1 MNPRGFGDS
10 FDIVKRFFIKILK
23 DAGYE
28 VYVEPIFIGDWDD
41 NEHRFIS
48 FIGAKEGSP
57 TSHKSALFIDP
68 ETGIGDRTTSKHI
81 TIQSIIRHLD
91 KFEVVMV
98 YDQSFSRSRSIED
111 QMREK
116 LNLFT
121 KLGGHGFYY
130 NSHARFLFVTKVD
143 TITKKLV
150 HLIQQSGLPRNRLI
164 SLFKT

>member
-28 VYVEPIFIGDWDD
+28 VYVEPMFTGDGED

-48 FIGAKEGSP
+48 FIGANEGTP
-57 TSHKSALFIDP
+57 TSHKSAFFIDP
-68 ETGIGDRTTSKHI
+68 DTGIGNRTTTKHI
-81 TIQSIIRHLD
+81 TIQSIIRYLD

-98 YDQSFSRSRSIED
+98 YDHSFSRSRSIED

-130 NSHARFLFVTKVD
+130 NSHARFLFVTKVG
-143 TITKKLV
+143 TITNKLV
-150 HLIQQSGLPRNRLI
+150 HLLQQSGLPRNRLI
-164 SLFKT
+164 SLYKT